1 MDNPDL
7 TACTVAGSEDPAL
20 TLYTPREA
28 AGILRCDTGL
38 VYDLAR
44 RQRLGHVRRG
54 RNILVSK
61 AALLEYL
68 DKATVPALDE
78 DQAEAEPRN

>member
-1 MDNPDL
+1 MDTLDL
-7 TACTVAGSEDPAL
+7 TAGTSAGSEDPAL
-20 TLYTPREA
+20 VLYTPKEA
-28 AGILRCDTGL
+28 ADILRCDTGL

-61 AALLEYL
+61 AHLLEYL
-68 DKATVPALDE
+68 AKATVPALDE
-78 DQAEAEPRN
+78 DQAEAPPGQ